1 MPARHDK
8 LSRQQNTAR
17 LFYCRSAYTKGNGL
31 IMNRRNLTLLL
42 IILVSLV
49 SKKSWSQGTTATLHG
64 SVHDGTGSAIRGATV
79 VAKNTE
85 KGTESSAKTNDSGE
99 YVLPQLPAQTYSVTF
114 TADGFQPRT
123 FTGFVL
129 QVDQEA
135 RLDAVL
141 PVGDVSQQVTVTA
154 AAPLIQSEDSSN
166 GAVIDEQKIKDLPLN
181 GRNFWQL
188 AQLNPN
194 VSNPVTGSSLSA
206 RGGFNIAGNR
216 EEVNNYLL
224 DGVDDNDWTTGQPTV
239 RPSVDAIREFRIL
252 TGVYEA
258 EYGQK
263 AGGQVILTTKSGS
276 NSFHGT
282 LFEFYAAPKLAAENY
297 FNSGNPP
304 TRNQFGASL
313 GGPIRK
319 DRTFF
324 FAAYE
329 GTRSKSLQPGLE
341 QIPYAQESTPDA
353 DGFYEL
359 YSAKA
364 ITQPGTSTPFA
375 QNAAGA
381 YLIPSSSVATQS
393 AYLLTGGFWPALT
406 KASTAPVSVTNSV
419 PNISNADQGT
429 IRADQVITAKNTLGV
444 AYTVY
449 SGYDAGAAL
458 TGSSPYLPGYG
469 VNQPQLYQ
477 HVSITDDHAF
487 SPHWYNEARLGF
499 NRMAADYINQDYALG
514 DQVAKLGLP
523 QGGPYDF
530 QSSAR
535 GNTGLPGIAITG
547 YTSIGVGGDPQWRG
561 DNAINASDATTW
573 VHGNHTTKFGATYL
587 DFFKHSFYVTTGRGS
602 FSFTGQYS
610 GNAFADFLLGD
621 IASLS
626 YGNGNLDQYPKQK
639 GAAVYGEDEWKVRP
653 SLTINYG
660 LRYEL
665 FGPQKEKNNKIDYFD
680 AAKETL
686 NTGNGEA
693 YSVDPATGHLVQVGT
708 VPVRHSN
715 AATPLLNFAPRLGF
729 AYRPGSSTETVIRGG
744 YGIYYSQNIVSNGS
758 LFSAFGL
765 GSPFVITEAYSGT
778 TWANPIPTGIKAGA
792 ISMSIVP
799 HDLPTPYNQ
808 EWSLGIQHEFHHKTL
823 IEATYQGSKGTHFFL
838 PYNINQPIPGAGSIQ
853 TRRPYNQWS
862 SITNYAGVSSSSYNS
877 LILRAEQRFTGGL
890 TFLSSF
896 VYSKS
901 LDLGGTNGDSQ
912 PQNPSNLQAEWG
924 PSLFDQKF
932 RVITNGIYDLPFGR
946 GKAWLG
952 DSPLPVRALVS
963 GWRATGILTLQS
975 GRPFSPTT
983 TDGLASNTGA
993 TDRAFQI
1000 GDSSISHKSV
1010 NEWFNTSAY
1019 RVNDAANG
1027 NNLSNTKAAGY
1038 VFGYGNAGR
1047 NSLRGPGIQNF
1058 DAGLS
1063 RDITLHEGQILQLR
1077 AEAFNAF
1084 NHPNFANPG
1093 SNASSGT
1100 FGVITS
1106 TSTANRQIQFAA
1118 KIIF

>member
-1 MPARHDK
+1 MK
-8 LSRQQNTAR
+8 L
-17 LFYCRSAYTKGNGL
+17 RSL
-31 IMNRRNLTLLL
+31 ITLL
-42 IILVSLV
+42 IILVSL
-49 SKKSWSQGTTATLHG
+49 SRDSWTQGTTATLHG
-64 SVHDGTGSAIRGATV
+64 TVRDISGAPIHGAKV
-79 VAKNTE
+79 VVKNTD
-85 KGTESSAKTNDSGE
+85 KGTETLANTNGSGE
-99 YVLPQLPAQTYSVTF
+99 YVLPQLQAQTYSVTIS
-114 TADGFQPRT
+114 ADGFQPRI

-135 RLDAVL
+135 RLDATL
-141 PVGDVSQQVTVTA
+141 PVGDVTQQVTVNA
-154 AAPLIQSEDSSN
+154 SAPLIQSEDASN

-276 NSFHGT
+276 NNFHGT
-282 LFEFYAAPKLAAENY
+282 AFEFYAAPTLAAENY

-304 TRNQFGASL
+304 TRNQFGGSL
-313 GGPIRK
+313 GAPIRK

-353 DGFYEL
+353 GGFYEV
-359 YSAKA
+359 YSTKA
-364 ITQPGTSTPFA
+364 IVQPGTSAPFA

-381 YLIPSSSVATQS
+381 YLIPESAVATQS
-393 AYLLTGGFWPALT
+393 KYLLGGNFWPSLST
-406 KASTAPVSVTNSV
+406 PSTAPVNVSNPV

-429 IRADQVITAKNTLGV
+429 IRVDQVLSSKNTFGV

-449 SGYDAGAAL
+449 SGEDDGAAL

-477 HVSITDDHAF
+477 HVSITDDHTF
-487 SPHWYNEARLGF
+487 SPHWYNEARVGF
-499 NRMAADYINQDYALG
+499 NRMAADYINQDYKLG
-514 DQVAKLGLP
+514 NQVAALGLP
-523 QGGPYDF
+523 QGGQYDF
-530 QSSAR
+530 QSAAR

-547 YTSIGVGGDPQWRG
+547 YTSIGLGGDPQWRG

-610 GNAFADFLLGD
+610 GNAFADFLLGN
-621 IASLS
+621 IATLS

-639 GAAVYGEDEWKVRP
+639 GGAVYAQDEWRVLP
-653 SLTINYG
+653 SLTLNYG

-665 FGPQKEKNNKIDYFD
+665 FGPQQEKNNKIDYFD
-680 AAKETL
+680 ADSETL
-686 NTGNGEA
+686 NTGNGQS
-693 YSVDPATGHLVQVGT
+693 YSVDPSTGHLVQVGD

-715 AATPLLNFAPRLGF
+715 TATPFTNVAPRVGF
-729 AYRPGSSTETVIRGG
+729 AYRPGASSETVVRGG
-744 YGIYYSQNIVSNGS
+744 YGIYYSQNIVSQGS

-778 TWANPIPTGIKAGA
+778 TWANPIPSGIKAGA

-808 EWSLGIQHEFHHKTL
+808 EWSLGVQHEFNHRTL

-838 PYNINQPIPGAGSIQ
+838 PYNINQPLPGAGSIQ
-853 TRRPYNQWS
+853 TRRPYKQWS
-862 SITNYAGVSSSSYNS
+862 TITNYSGSSASSYNS

-901 LDLGGTNGDSQ
+901 LDLGGTNGDNQ
-912 PQNPSNLQAEWG
+912 PQNPSDIQAEWG

-932 RVITNGIYDLPFGR
+932 RVITNGIYDLPFGK
-946 GKAWLG
+946 GKQWLG
-952 DSPLPVRALVS
+952 DSPFVVRALTS
-963 GWRATGILTLQS
+963 GWRVTGILTLQS

-993 TDRAFQI
+993 TDRAFLI
-1000 GDSSISHKSV
+1000 GDPNLGHKSV
-1010 NEWFNTSAY
+1010 SKWFNTAAY
-1019 RVNDAANG
+1019 RVNNPANG
-1027 NNLSNTKAAGY
+1027 SDLSSTAVPGY
-1038 VFGYGNAGR
+1038 VFSYGTAGR

-1058 DAGLS
+1058 DAGLF
-1063 RDITLHEGQILQLR
+1063 RDISVREGQILQIR

-1084 NHPNFANPG
+1084 NHANFANPG

-1118 KIIF
+1118 KYIF